1 MRMTDSQ
8 TSNHGTMK
16 MSQVSPERDRES
28 SFKEGNTFSADTKK
42 VAFASSATDMG
53 QGVATGPV
61 TSPMAMAES
70 KPANMSSHKEDDA
83 DEKLFGAR
91 DSGKRGSDDNSSDDN
106 AASFARR
113 QTLNRI
119 KTMKI
124 DQLSKQKAKQI
135 VHW

>member
-1 MRMTDSQ
+1 MPTKNQDGYIRMTDSQ

-53 QGVATGPV
+53 QGVHTGPV
-61 TSPMAMAES
+61 TSPMAIAAES
-70 KPANMSSHKEDDA
+70 KPANISSQKDDDA
-83 DEKLFGAR
+83 DEKLFVAR
-91 DSGKRGSDDNSSDDN
+91 ESDKRGSDDDSSDGN

-124 DQLSKQKAKQI
+124 D
-135 VHW
+135 